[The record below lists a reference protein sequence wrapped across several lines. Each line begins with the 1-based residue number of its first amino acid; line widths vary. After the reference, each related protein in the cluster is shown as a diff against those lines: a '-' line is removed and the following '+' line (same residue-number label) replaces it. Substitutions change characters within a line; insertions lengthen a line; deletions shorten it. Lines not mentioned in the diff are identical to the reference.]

1 MNLIFENSFTVMP
14 THCNYMFPMIFG
26 GAFFS
31 ELDLCAAC
39 CVNRLLHDS
48 ECDSAVTHKVLDLT
62 FHKPAYA
69 GDIIFMRAEVIGLRS
84 KAIEVKVTAE
94 REKRAEPG
102 RDHIAEGRFIF
113 VSKKDGEYAGHG
125 LSLE

>member
-1 MNLIFENSFTVMP
+1 MNLVFENSFTVMP

-62 FHKPAYA
+62 FHKPAFA
-69 GDIIFMRAEVIGLRS
+69 GDIIFMKAVVTELRNKS
-84 KAIEVKVTAE
+84 ITVTVTAE
-94 REKRAEPG
+94 REKRASPG
-102 RDHIAEGRFIF
+102 RDHIVDAKFVF
-113 VSKKDGEYAGHG
+113 VSKKDGEYHPHG
-125 LSLE
+125 LSL